1 MNIMNKALLAI
12 ITLISTVCVLIAQTK
27 YSGIYN
33 LTARYMGES
42 ISSLIAI
49 TSGGRMFDGDVDGD
63 NIDPYNSIVNSNGK
77 FTATDYGGS
86 ISFVGSI
93 DSKFNLNG
101 TIKYGGVTARAY
113 GKRVLK

>member
-1 MNIMNKALLAI
+1 MKQSLI
-12 ITLISTVCVLIAQTK
+12 IVISLIASACVSIGQTK

-49 TSGGRMFDGDVDGD
+49 TSGGRMFDGDEDED
-63 NIDPYNSIVNSNGK
+63 NMDPYKSIVSSNGK
-77 FTATDYGGS
+77 FTSTDYGRS
-86 ISFVGSI
+86 LSFVGSI
-93 DSKFNLNG
+93 DSRSNVMG
-101 TIKYGGVTARAY
+101 TIKYQGMTARIS